1 MTLWV
6 WILAACAIAFFT
18 KFVGFLLPEKWL
30 ENPWVTTLA
39 HGVTVGLLASLVAVN
54 TFVSGQTLTLDARV
68 VALTAAAVALLLRA
82 PYLVVVVVGAGAAA
96 LARLAG
102 LA

>member
-1 MTLWV
+1 MTMWA
-6 WILAACAIAFFT
+6 WIAVACAIAFAT
-18 KFVGFLLPEKWL
+18 KFVGFLLPERWL
-30 ENPWVTTLA
+30 ENPRVTTLA

-54 TFVSGQTLTLDARV
+54 TMVSGQEIRIDARM
-68 VALTAAAVALLLRA
+68 VALCAAALALVLRA
-82 PYLVVVVVGAGAAA
+82 PYLVVVIVGAVAAG

>member
-1 MTLWV
+1 MSLWL
-6 WILAACAIAFFT
+6 WILAACGIAYAT
-18 KFVGFLLPEKWL
+18 KFVGYLLPAAWL
-30 ENPWVTTLA
+30 ENPWVSRLT

-54 TFVSGQTLTLDARV
+54 AFVSGTAVTLDARA
-68 VALTAAAVALLLRA
+68 VALAAAAVALLLRA
-82 PYLVVVVVGAGAAA
+82 PYLAVVAVGAVAAA